1 MPNAETLDVIIE
13 TPRGSRNKF
22 EVDEKTKTCRL
33 SKVLPAGF
41 TFPYDF
47 GFVPGTLAGD
57 GDPLDI
63 LVLMD
68 APAVPGCVVSVR
80 LLGAIEAT
88 QTENKTTTRNDRLI
102 AVATEAHDYQHL
114 RTLKD
119 IETNLRRELE
129 HFFTTYHQMNGVK
142 FKILNLCGPE
152 RAKALIKKASQKFGK
167 KKKSA

>member
-1 MPNAETLDVIIE
+1 MSKTEVLDVIIE

-47 GFVPGTLAGD
+47 GFVPGTRAGD

-80 LLGAIEAT
+80 LLGAVEAT
-88 QTENKTTTRNDRLI
+88 QTEKKTTTRNDRLI
-102 AVATEAHDYQHL
+102 AVAEEAHDYQHL
-114 RTLKD
+114 RSLKD
-119 IETNLRRELE
+119 IEPNLCRELE
-129 HFFTTYHQMNGVK
+129 HFFITYHQTNGVK
-142 FKILNLCGPE
+142 FKILNLCGPA
-152 RAKALIKKASQKFGK
+152 RARSLIQEASRKTRKKNN
-167 KKKSA
+167 SA

>member
-1 MPNAETLDVIIE
+1 MSKREVLDVIIE

-22 EVDEKTKTCRL
+22 EVNEKTRTCRL

-41 TFPYDF
+41 TFLYDF
-47 GFVPGTLAGD
+47 GFVPGTRAGD

-88 QTENKTTTRNDRLI
+88 QTEKKKTTRNDRPI
-102 AVATEAHDYQHL
+102 AVAEEAHDYQHL
-114 RTLKD
+114 RSLKD
-119 IETNLRRELE
+119 IESNLRRELE
-129 HFFTTYHQMNGVK
+129 RFFVTYHQTKGVE
-142 FKILNLCGPE
+142 FKILGLCGPA
-152 RAKALIKKASQKFGK
+152 RAKSLIEEASRKARR

>member
-1 MPNAETLDVIIE
+1 
-13 TPRGSRNKF
+13 
-22 EVDEKTKTCRL
+22 
-33 SKVLPAGF
+33 
-41 TFPYDF
+41 
-47 GFVPGTLAGD
+47 
-57 GDPLDI
+57 
-63 LVLMD
+63 MD

-142 FKILNLCGPE
+142 FKILSLCGPE
-152 RAKALIKKASQKFGK
+152 RAIALIKKASRKSGK